1 MDRKVGNSFWSAQEG
16 GEKTTSKQ
24 KDFKPLGN
32 IIFLALMLKIQ
43 LLIKKKLPSKVKY
56 VFPNPL
62 PLSKAFGAST
72 LLRPWFQCSVFKNV
86 AMYAVDFGDLKMILG
101 GIGCGDGVGV

>member
-43 LLIKKKLPSKVKY
+43 LLIKKNCHQK
-56 VFPNPL
+56 
-62 PLSKAFGAST
+62 
-72 LLRPWFQCSVFKNV
+72 
-86 AMYAVDFGDLKMILG
+86 
-101 GIGCGDGVGV
+101 